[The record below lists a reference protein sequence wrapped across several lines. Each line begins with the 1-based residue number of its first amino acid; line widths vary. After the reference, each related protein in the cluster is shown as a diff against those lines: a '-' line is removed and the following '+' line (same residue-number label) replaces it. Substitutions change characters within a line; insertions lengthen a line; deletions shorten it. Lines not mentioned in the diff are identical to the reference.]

1 MRIHRLSVF
10 VLVSVTTLA
19 QSTPE
24 KQNNPS
30 QQVQSAETKTSATRA
45 KEAREPE
52 PTSSVALPVK
62 RVVLYKNGVG
72 YFEHTGRVRG
82 SQDLG
87 IEFTTAQLNDV
98 LKSLTLVDLSGGRIT
113 GVRYNS
119 VAPLEERLKSLQI
132 PLNENVTSAAFLIA
146 LRGTRVEVR
155 NGAASA
161 LGKVFSVETV
171 QKETVKGGAI
181 TVTQLGIVTDAG
193 ELRVFEL
200 GPGMAVR
207 SVDSEIHQDVNR
219 YLNLVGSTRSKDVRR
234 MTISATGSGER
245 DLFVSYISEVPV
257 WKSTYRIVL
266 PKAPGT
272 PFLQGWAIIDNT
284 VGEDWKDVQLAL
296 MSGAPQ
302 SFVQDISQPYYTR
315 RPVVALPESM
325 MLTPQAHEAS
335 MEESNRLE
343 SSAKVEG
350 GVPGGVAAG
359 VMGGVVGGVGSGSG
373 GGSGGGS
380 FSAGPAM
387 PPNRAMLSGR
397 VADPTGTVVP
407 NAEVVLRNSATGA
420 VTSARTDSN
429 GNYNFSGAAP
439 GLYSLSISGQ
449 GFQTSQFSQVSLRP
463 GYNNNIN
470 ATLNVGSAAETI
482 EVSSVNTSQNSMVT
496 SALRGA
502 NAAAEGSAL
511 GELFQYSL
519 KEKITVLKNQSA
531 LVPIVQSPIDAEKV
545 TLVTANENGDVDGT
559 PLRALWVT
567 NSSGLTL
574 DGGTFNILEQ
584 DSFAGEGIMEVLHPG
599 ERRLLSYAADTAV
612 HVTGENE
619 SESRAATRVTIL
631 HGVMKIKREER
642 DATTYTIH
650 NADTTPRQ
658 VVVEHP
664 IREGWKLAEDL
675 KPAEA
680 GSSHYRFRVA
690 VGPDKTEKLVVNESR
705 PEESSI
711 FVSTITDNQVAALVQ
726 EKTIKAPAEAALR
739 KVIDKKNEIAGVDQE
754 IRSRQAEMESIDH
767 DQARLR
773 ENMKALKG
781 SAEEKTLLQRYTK
794 QLDGQEDR
802 LAELQK
808 EIKEQRMKRA
818 ALQSQLDAMVEVLA
832 LDETL

>member
-1 MRIHRLSVF
+1 MRVHRFCVF
-10 VLVSVTTLA
+10 VLFSVATMA
-19 QSTPE
+19 QSTPQ
-24 KQNNPS
+24 KQSNPS
-30 QQVQSAETKTSATRA
+30 PQAQSAEANSNSTAA

-52 PTSSVALPVK
+52 PTTAVALPVK

-82 SQDLG
+82 SQNLG

-155 NGAASA
+155 NGTTTA

-181 TVTQLGIVTDAG
+181 TATQLGIVTDAG
-193 ELRVFEL
+193 ELRIFEL
-200 GPGMAVR
+200 GPSVTVR
-207 SVDSEIHQDVNR
+207 SVDTEIHQDVNR

-234 MTISATGSGER
+234 MTISATGNGDRE
-245 DLFVSYISEVPV
+245 LFVSYISEVPV

-296 MSGAPQ
+296 VSGAPQ

-315 RPVVALPESM
+315 RPVVPLPESM

-335 MEESNRLE
+335 MEDNRLQAY
-343 SSAKVEG
+343 AKLEG
-350 GVPGGVAAG
+350 GVPGGMAG
-359 VMGGVVGGVGSGSG
+359 GVIGGVVGGIGSGSG
-373 GGSGGGS
+373 GGVGGGS
-380 FSAGPAM
+380 YSAGPPP
-387 PPNRAMLSGR
+387 PPNSAMLSGR
-397 VADPTGTVVP
+397 VADPSGAVVP

-420 VTSARTDSN
+420 VESARTDSN
-429 GNYNFSGAAP
+429 GNYSLSGAAP
-439 GLYSLSISGQ
+439 GLYSLSISSR

-463 GYNNNIN
+463 GYNSNIN

-482 EVSSVNTSQNSMVT
+482 EVSPVNTSQNSLLT
-496 SALRGA
+496 TTLRGA
-502 NAAAEGSAL
+502 SSAAEGSAL

-545 TLVTANENGDVDGT
+545 TLVTANDNREVEGT

-599 ERRLLSYAADTAV
+599 EKRLLSYAADTAV
-612 HVTGENE
+612 HVTAESE

-631 HGVMKIKREER
+631 HGVMKIQRVQR

-650 NADTTPRQ
+650 NADTTSRQ

-664 IREGWKLAEDL
+664 IQEEWKLAEDL

-680 GSSHYRFRVA
+680 GTSHYRFRVA
-690 VGPDKTEKLVVNESR
+690 VGPDKTEKLVVNESK
-705 PEESSI
+705 PEESTI
-711 FVSTITDNQVAALVQ
+711 FVSTITDNQVAAMVQ
-726 EKTIKAPAEAALR
+726 EKTIKPPAEAALR
-739 KVIDKKNEIAGVDQE
+739 KVIEKKNEIAGVDQE
-754 IRSRQAEMESIDH
+754 IKTRQAEMESIDH

-794 QLDGQEDR
+794 QLDAQEDR

-808 EIKEQRMKRA
+808 EIKELRMKRA
-818 ALQSQLDAMVEVLA
+818 ALQSQLDVMVEELT

>member
-1 MRIHRLSVF
+1 MGIRRWSVF
-10 VLVSVTTLA
+10 LLFSVVTLA

-24 KQNNPS
+24 KQNKPS
-30 QQVQSAETKTSATRA
+30 PQVPSTNTPAAETTNA
-45 KEAREPE
+45 
-52 PTSSVALPVK
+52 VALPVK

-155 NGAASA
+155 NGATSA

-200 GPGMAVR
+200 GPGVAVR
-207 SVDSEIHQDVNR
+207 SVDTEIHQDVNR

-296 MSGAPQ
+296 VSGAPQ

-315 RPVVALPESM
+315 RPVVPLPESM

-335 MEESNRLE
+335 MEEYNGLE
-343 SSAKVEG
+343 SYAKVQG
-350 GVPGGVAAG
+350 GAP
-359 VMGGVVGGVGSGSG
+359 GGVVGGVAGGTGSGAG
-373 GGSGGGS
+373 GGVGGGS
-380 FSAGPAM
+380 FNAGPGL
-387 PPNRAMLSGR
+387 PNSAMLSGR

-420 VTSARTDSN
+420 VMSARTDSN

-439 GLYSLSISGQ
+439 GLYSLSISSR
-449 GFQTSQFSQVSLRP
+449 GFRTSQFSQVSLRP
-463 GYNNNIN
+463 GYNSNIN
-470 ATLNVGSAAETI
+470 ATLSLGSAAETI
-482 EVSSVNTSQNSMVT
+482 EVSSVNTSQNSVVT
-496 SALRGA
+496 AALRGA
-502 NAAAEGSAL
+502 SAAAEGSAL

-519 KEKITVLKNQSA
+519 KERITVLKNQSA

-559 PLRALWVT
+559 PLRALWLT

-612 HVTGENE
+612 HVTAENE
-619 SESRAATRVTIL
+619 SESREATRVTIL
-631 HGVMKIKREER
+631 HGVMKIKREQR

-650 NADTTPRQ
+650 NADTTARQ

-680 GSSHYRFRVA
+680 GASHYRFRVA
-690 VGPDKTEKLVVNESR
+690 VGPDKTEKLVVKESR
-705 PEESSI
+705 PEESTI

-726 EKTIKAPAEAALR
+726 EKTIKPPAEEALR
-739 KVIDKKNEIAGVDQE
+739 KVIDKKNEIAGVDLE
-754 IRSRQAEMESIDH
+754 LKNRQAEMESIDH

-794 QLDGQEDR
+794 QLDAQEDR

-818 ALQSQLDAMVEVLA
+818 ALQSQLDGMVEELA
-832 LDETL
+832 LDEML

>member
-1 MRIHRLSVF
+1 M
-10 VLVSVTTLA
+10 A
-19 QSTPE
+19 QSTAE
-24 KQNNPS
+24 KQKPS
-30 QQVQSAETKTSATRA
+30 QQVQSAQTKTSATRA

-146 LRGTRVEVR
+146 LRGTKVEVR
-155 NGAASA
+155 SGAASA

-171 QKETVKGGAI
+171 QKETVRGGAI

-200 GPGMAVR
+200 APGVAVR

-266 PKAPGT
+266 PKEPGT

-296 MSGAPQ
+296 VSGAPQ

-315 RPVVALPESM
+315 RPVVALAESM

-335 MEESNRLE
+335 MAESDTV
-343 SSAKVEG
+343 SAG
-350 GVPGGVAAG
+350 ALNGSMGVLGGVA
-359 VMGGVVGGVGSGSG
+359 GGVGSGSG
-373 GGSGGGS
+373 GGVGGGS
-380 FSAGPAM
+380 YSAGPAVA
-387 PPNRAMLSGR
+387 PNSAILSGR
-397 VADPTGTVVP
+397 VADPSGGVVV
-407 NAEVVLRNSATGA
+407 NAEVVLRNSATG
-420 VTSARTDSN
+420 VVMSARTDSN
-429 GNYNFSGAAP
+429 GNYNISGAAP
-439 GLYSLSISGQ
+439 GLYSLSISSR

-463 GYNNNIN
+463 GYNSNIN
-470 ATLNVGSAAETI
+470 ATLSLGSAAETI
-482 EVSSVNTSQNSMVT
+482 EGSSVNTSANSVVT
-496 SALRGA
+496 TALRGA
-502 NAAAEGSAL
+502 TAAAEGSAL

-545 TLVTANENGDVDGT
+545 TLVTANENGGVDGT

-584 DSFAGEGIMEVLHPG
+584 DSFAGEGIMEVLHAG

-612 HVTGENE
+612 HVTAEDE

-631 HGVMKIKREER
+631 HGMLRIKREQR

-650 NADTTPRQ
+650 NADSTARQ

-664 IREGWKLAEDL
+664 IREGWKLAEEL
-675 KPAEA
+675 KPAEVGA
-680 GSSHYRFRVA
+680 SHYRFRVP
-690 VGPDKTEKLVVNESR
+690 VGPDKTEKLVVKESR

-711 FVSTITDNQVAALVQ
+711 FVSTITDNQVTALVQ

-739 KVIDKKNEIAGVDQE
+739 KVIEKKNAIAGVDQG
-754 IRSRQAEMESIDH
+754 IKTRQAEMESIDH

-781 SAEEKTLLQRYTK
+781 SAQEKTLLERYTK
-794 QLDGQEDR
+794 QLDAQEDR

-818 ALQSQLDAMVEVLA
+818 AWQSQLDAMVEVLA